1 MNLADSP
8 LMQPAGT
15 TPPQARARLSLVQPV
30 RIHSGGTALSG
41 LLQPA
46 QGQALAVLLCNPFGQ
61 EAIRAQRAMRILS
74 ERLGRQGI
82 PSLRFDYHATG
93 DSPGEDG
100 QGRLSRWRHDIL
112 RADQLLRK
120 QTGCQQT
127 LWLGLGL
134 GATLALQTTREIPKA
149 SLPASLILWDPV
161 LDGRAYLHHLS
172 KMHEYWTRQ
181 ADATDEAL
189 GFRLPMHLRRR
200 IHAIRPDTL
209 TLPEGM
215 PIHLVT
221 NPSRPGYATFL
232 ARAGQHVRLKA
243 SPQNSSI
250 EWASNTALG
259 DQWVPDQT
267 INDLTT
273 LCIKAIP

>member
-1 MNLADSP
+1 
-8 LMQPAGT
+8 MQPAGD
-15 TPPQARARLSLVQPV
+15 TPPHARARLSFVQPV
-30 RIHSGGTALSG
+30 RIRSGGEALAG

-46 QGQALAVLLCNPFGQ
+46 TNRLLAVLLCNPFGQ

-74 ERLGRQGI
+74 ERLGRQSL

-100 QGRLSRWRHDIL
+100 QGRMSRWRHDIL

-127 LWLGLGL
+127 IWLGLGL
-134 GATLALQTTREIPKA
+134 GATLALQTTAEVPRT
-149 SLPASLILWDPV
+149 SLPVSLILWDPV
-161 LDGRAYLHHLS
+161 LDGRAYLKHLS
-172 KMHEYWTRQ
+172 KMHEYWTRR

-200 IHAIRPDTL
+200 IHAIQPETL
-209 TLPEGM
+209 TLPEGI

-221 NPSRPGYATFL
+221 HPTQPGYDAFM
-232 ARAGQHVRLKA
+232 ARAGEDIRIEA

-259 DQWVPDQT
+259 NQWVPDQT
-267 INDLTT
+267 INDLTA